1 MEISKM
7 RYRDMLGFPKKQPK
21 KKVVPEQPKPSV
33 TELLKEEFGDTIN
46 EGPAYEYANYVKKIE
61 KAENQQAKAVN
72 NFVKVLEKKGFKK
85 EAKNVA
91 YTYMGQMRKFN
102 DYLKKLV
109 DKLI

>member
-1 MEISKM
+1 MK
-7 RYRDMLGFPKKQPK
+7 YRDILGLSKKQTK
-21 KKVVPEQPKPSV
+21 KKVVKKHKSSI
-33 TELLKEEFGDTIN
+33 TEGLKKQFGDTIN

-91 YTYMGQMRKFN
+91 YTYMSQMRKFN

-109 DKLI
+109 DKLL